1 MQYIFGTGALILIP
15 PGANPTPVQV
25 GTLQE
30 VSIDPE
36 FQVKELRG
44 QYQFPVAVAQTA
56 ASLKGTAKA
65 GNINGALINAILAGA
80 SQTLGA
86 SVRGAINEVGTVPGT
101 PFTIT
106 VANSATFLEDC
117 GVYDV
122 TAQKPL
128 VRVASAPATGQY
140 SVSAG
145 VYTFAAADTAH
156 KVWISYAYTSTVGT
170 TVAYT
175 NQLMGQGTQFKLR
188 VFNQSMGKFSGILL
202 HAVQLSKLSFP
213 FKNEDFLIS
222 DLGFAAFAD
231 SEGQV
236 MTTYTE
242 E

>member
-15 PGANPTPVQV
+15 PGSNPTPVQV

-36 FQVKELRG
+36 FQTKELRG
-44 QYQFPVAVAQTA
+44 QLQFPVAVAQTA

-65 GNINGALINAILAGA
+65 GNINGALINAVLAGA
-80 SQTLGA
+80 TQTMGA
-86 SVRGAINEVGTVPGT
+86 SVRGAINEVGTIPGT
-101 PFTIT
+101 PYTVT

-122 TAQKPL
+122 TAQKPM

-145 VYTFAAADTAH
+145 VYTFAAADTTH
-156 KVWISYAYTSTVGT
+156 KVWISYAYTSTSGT

-175 NQLMGQGTQFKLR
+175 NQLMGQATTFQMRL
-188 VFNQSMGKFSGILL
+188 FNQSMGKFSGIKLY
-202 HAVQLSKLSFP
+202 AAQLSKLSFP
-213 FKNEDFLIS
+213 FKNEDFLVS
-222 DLGFAAFAD
+222 DLGFTAFAD
-231 SEGQV
+231 SAGNV
-236 MTTYTE
+236 IDFYTE